1 MTWIQ
6 TASGR
11 AVDLLNPKPED
22 IDFHVDIP
30 EALARIARFTGHVRS
45 GPYSTCQHSVM
56 GCDAVMRETR
66 RPEVALAF
74 LLHDA
79 KEAYV
84 GDTSTPLKRARR
96 RMAEAYGDEAWQK
109 TGMAMMQADYTIEFG
124 FDILIHE
131 AAGLNW
137 PLSPEIKALVKEYD
151 LRMLATERRL
161 LLGPSPKPWAD
172 EIETAKLIRFPKKF
186 TVWPWPQAA
195 DEFRS
200 RLADL
205 CPRLMAA

>member
-11 AVDLLNPKPED
+11 AVNLLCPLPED

-30 EALARIARFTGHVRS
+30 EALARVARFTGHVRS

-56 GCDAVMRETR
+56 GCDAILRETK

-84 GDTSTPLKRARR
+84 GDQSTPLKRARQKQAKWLAAPTLLPYGEIV
-96 RMAEAYGDEAWQK
+96 AETDRF
-109 TGMAMMQADYTIEFG
+109 IEER
-124 FDILIHE
+124 FDRLIHE
-131 AAGLNW
+131 AAGMNW
-137 PLSPEIKALVKEYD
+137 PLNPEIKKLVKDYD
-151 LRMLATERRL
+151 IRMLATERKL
-161 LLGPSPKPWAD
+161 LLGPSPRPWGED
-172 EIETAKLIRFPKKF
+172 VENAKLIRLPKKF
-186 TVWPWPQAA
+186 TIWPWPQAA

-205 CPRLMAA
+205 CPRLFH